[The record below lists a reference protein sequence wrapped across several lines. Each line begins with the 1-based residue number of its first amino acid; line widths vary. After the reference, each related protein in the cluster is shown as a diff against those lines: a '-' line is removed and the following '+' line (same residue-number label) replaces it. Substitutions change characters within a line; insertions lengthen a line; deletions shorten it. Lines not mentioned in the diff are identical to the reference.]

1 MIQLPISK
9 EQKLV
14 VFSDLDG
21 TLIDHHTY
29 EVQESEAAL
38 RTLAE
43 RAVPLVF
50 CSSKTFAEQVCLQH
64 QFGILQPFIFENG
77 SAVAIPAGFFSTKM
91 YTPDRL
97 EKGYEIVVFAH
108 ADAIQLN
115 ACLYQIKGIK
125 GYQQASDAELSAA
138 TGLSGTALGRARE
151 RWFTETLLSSL
162 DEQGLSEVK
171 NLLLP
176 QGYSLSRGG
185 RFFTVQS
192 ARVDKGK
199 AVLWMME
206 LFRKAFGQNICF
218 AAIGDS
224 PNDVPMLEVVDI
236 PFLVQKPDQT
246 WAVVDLP
253 HLIHIKAVG
262 PMGFSAAIKL
272 LFEKQS

>member
-1 MIQLPISK
+1 MITLPISK
-9 EQKLV
+9 AQKLV

-29 EVQESEAAL
+29 EIQESEAAL

-50 CSSKTFAEQVCLQH
+50 CSSKTFAEQVYLQR

-77 SAVAIPAGFFSTKM
+77 SAVAIPAGFFSTRS

-115 ACLYQIKGIK
+115 AHLYLIKGVM
-125 GYQQASDAELSAA
+125 GYQQASDVELSAA

-162 DEQGLSEVK
+162 DEQGLREVK

-176 QGYSLSRGG
+176 MGYSLSRGG

-192 ARVDKGK
+192 ALVDKGK

-206 LFRKAFGQNICF
+206 LFRKAFGQATCF

-224 PNDVPMLEVVDI
+224 PNDVPMLEVVDL

-246 WAVVDLP
+246 WAAVEIP
-253 HLIHIKAVG
+253 HLTKVDSIGPNGFDLAV
-262 PMGFSAAIKL
+262 KL
-272 LFEKQS
+272 LLGE

>member
-1 MIQLPISK
+1 MIRLPFSK

-29 EVQESEAAL
+29 TIQDSEAAL
-38 RTLAE
+38 RILVDEAI
-43 RAVPLVF
+43 PLVF
-50 CSSKTFAEQVCLQH
+50 CSSKTFAEQVYLQR

-77 SAVAIPAGFFSTKM
+77 SAAAIPVGFFSTKM
-91 YTPDRL
+91 YSPDRF
-97 EKGYEIVVFAH
+97 EEGYEIVVFAH
-108 ADAIQLN
+108 ADSIQLN
-115 ACLYQIKGIK
+115 TCLLQIEGIK
-125 GYQQASDAELSAA
+125 GYQQASDAELSTA

-162 DEQGLSEVK
+162 DEQGLKEVK
-171 NLLLP
+171 NFLLP
-176 QGYSLSRGG
+176 LGYTLSQGG

-192 ARVDKGK
+192 AQVNKGK
-199 AVLWMME
+199 AVVWMME
-206 LFRKAFGQNICF
+206 QFRKAFGRHTCF

-246 WAVVDLP
+246 WAKVDLP
-253 HLIHIKAVG
+253 HLIHLKAVG
-262 PMGFSAAIKL
+262 PKGFSAAIRL
-272 LFEKQS
+272 LT